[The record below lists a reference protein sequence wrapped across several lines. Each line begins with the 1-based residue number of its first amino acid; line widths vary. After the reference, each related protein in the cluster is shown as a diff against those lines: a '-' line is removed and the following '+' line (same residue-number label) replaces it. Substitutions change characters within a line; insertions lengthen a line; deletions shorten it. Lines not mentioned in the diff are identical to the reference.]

1 MTVTQGRR
9 RLVPADSISS
19 TCSCSCGRR
28 AVMMVA
34 RRSRGEGSLFWNEKR
49 QRWIGIVLAGL
60 RRQRETS
67 YDLGER
73 ANEDR
78 SKDQACGRRSGLG
91 MMVYRPVAATT
102 PCGKRS
108 SHG

>member
-1 MTVTQGRR
+1 VDRY
-9 RLVPADSISS
+9 RLP
-19 TCSCSCGRR
+19 
-28 AVMMVA
+28 
-34 RRSRGEGSLFWNEKR
+34 
-49 QRWIGIVLAGL
+49 GL

-78 SKDQACGRRSGLG
+78 SKDQVAGGSGLG
-91 MMVYRPVAATT
+91 MMVYRPVAAIT

-108 SHG
+108 SHGWSMVLRGGIATQ